1 METFYL
7 IDFENVHNNGIA
19 NIDNL
24 SNEEHVHIFS
34 TQNALNIRPEVFWLK
49 SDINAHLVPVRN
61 QSLDMHLVSYLGYII
76 GIYGKECKY
85 VVVSKDKDYDNIIE
99 FWKKEGCSHICREI
113 EIPKKD
119 LNRAELEN
127 ELIKRGTNTQRLNHK
142 ISEGMNCNFSGED
155 RSELNNFVQHGLVEL
170 GYIANDANKVCK
182 YVITHCNDEQMLN
195 KIHNDIKREFD
206 DYSKVYQDIKIVLEK
221 FVEIK
226 NKSETKREAQV
237 RSFFGQNFKKKIY
250 VDNKEEIIEI
260 MINAKTRQE
269 VNNKLLKLYSDSNV
283 VKQNYHTMK
292 PLIKELPGR

>member
-1 METFYL
+1 M
-7 IDFENVHNNGIA
+7 
-19 NIDNL
+19 
-24 SNEEHVHIFS
+24 
-34 TQNALNIRPEVFWLK
+34 
-49 SDINAHLVPVRN
+49 
-61 QSLDMHLVSYLGYII
+61 
-76 GIYGKECKY
+76 
-85 VVVSKDKDYDNIIE
+85 
-99 FWKKEGCSHICREI
+99 
-113 EIPKKD
+113 
-119 LNRAELEN
+119 
-127 ELIKRGTNTQRLNHK
+127 
-142 ISEGMNCNFSGED
+142 
-155 RSELNNFVQHGLVEL
+155 VEL

-283 VKQNYHTMK
+283 VKQIYHTMK
-292 PLIKELPGR
+292 PLIKEIPGR